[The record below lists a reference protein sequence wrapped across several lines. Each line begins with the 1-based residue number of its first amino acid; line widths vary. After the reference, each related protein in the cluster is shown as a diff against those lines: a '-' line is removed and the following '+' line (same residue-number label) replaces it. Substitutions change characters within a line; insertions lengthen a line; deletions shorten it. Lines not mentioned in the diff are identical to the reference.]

1 MKVVNQSPFHA
12 IVQVADLLTPEL
24 AAVVIVKSTLDFDED
39 GRLAI
44 SAQQMPLVPD
54 TLETPFG
61 ELHGELFF
69 KKRGV
74 DLCVLGTVTRAQP
87 VRYTQLRL
95 RVGERW
101 AHELLVIG
109 DRRWVD
115 TGAGLVAS
123 EPLPFQQL
131 PLGYSHAYGGR
142 VEFNGQTATNPDN
155 PIGRGY
161 YTEVEQ
167 AHNGPLPNIEAA
179 AGPHVRH
186 WKDTPP
192 VVGWGP
198 YPSYWQLRAARQV
211 EVDGERYVVTRIDPG
226 VFNHAHPELV
236 FDELPSGTPIIIE
249 GMREAAIRLWVPK
262 PPAEVEVHVGDEVRM
277 IPAPIDGLF
286 LWTDVR
292 KLVITQRAR
301 FDYVFAPKQLRQAIV
316 RVAA

>member
-1 MKVVNQSPFHA
+1 VKVVNHSPFHA
-12 IVQVADLLTPEL
+12 IIQVADLLTPEL
-24 AAVVIVKSTLDFDED
+24 PAVVIIKSTIDFDDE
-39 GRLAI
+39 GRLGI
-44 SAQQMPLVPD
+44 SAQQMPLSPD
-54 TLETPFG
+54 PLETPFG

-87 VRYTQLRL
+87 VRYAQLRL
-95 RVGERW
+95 RVGDRW
-101 AHELLVIG
+101 THELWAIG

-123 EPLPFQQL
+123 EAVPFTQL

-142 VEFNGQTATNPDN
+142 VEFNGQTATNPEN

-161 YTEVEQ
+161 YEEPEQ
-167 AHNGPLPNIEAA
+167 ARNGLLPNIELA

-186 WKDTPP
+186 WKDAAK

-198 YPSYWQLRAARQV
+198 YPSYWQLRAARNV
-211 EVDGERYVVTRIDPG
+211 EVDSEQYSVTRVDPG
-226 VFNHAHPELV
+226 IFNHAHPDLV
-236 FDELPSGTPIIIE
+236 FEELPSGTPIVIE
-249 GMREAAIRLWVPK
+249 GMRETAIRLWVPK
-262 PPAEVEVHVGDEVRM
+262 PPAAVEVQVGDELRQ

-301 FDYVFAPKQLRQAIV
+301 FDYVFVPDQLRQAIV

>member
-1 MKVVNQSPFHA
+1 VKVVNQSPFHA
-12 IVQVADLLTPEL
+12 IVQVADLLMPEL
-24 AAVVIVKSTLDFDED
+24 AAVVIVKSTLDFDDE
-39 GRLAI
+39 GRLWI
-44 SAQQMPLVPD
+44 SEQQMPLVPD
-54 TLETPFG
+54 PLETPFG

-87 VRYTQLRL
+87 IRHAQLRL

-101 AHELLVIG
+101 THELLVIG
-109 DRRWVD
+109 DRRWLD
-115 TGAGLVAS
+115 TGSGLVAS

-142 VEFNGQTATNPDN
+142 VEFNDQAAANPDN

-161 YTEVEQ
+161 YDVVEQ
-167 AHNGPLPNIEAA
+167 ARNGLLPNIEAA
-179 AGPHVRH
+179 AGPRVRS
-186 WKDTPP
+186 WRDAAP

-198 YPSYWQLRAARQV
+198 YPSYWQLRAAQQV
-211 EVDGERYVVTRIDPG
+211 EIDPERYTVRRVDPG

-236 FDELPSGTPIIIE
+236 FDELPSGTPITIE

-262 PPAEVEVHVGDEVRM
+262 SPVEIEVRVGDEVRM

-286 LWTDVR
+286 IWTDVR

-301 FDYVFAPKQLRQAIV
+301 FDYVFAPKQQRQAIV
-316 RVAA
+316 RKAA